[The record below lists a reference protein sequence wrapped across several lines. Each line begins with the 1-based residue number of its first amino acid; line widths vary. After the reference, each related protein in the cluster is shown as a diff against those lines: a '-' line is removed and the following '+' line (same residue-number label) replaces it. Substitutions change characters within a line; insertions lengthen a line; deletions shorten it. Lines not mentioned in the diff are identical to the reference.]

1 MKNEVT
7 LQGLTEGLT
16 DLKKPADI
24 CRSESETR
32 SHLVYARGERERW
45 SQVGYS
51 AEMIEMREA
60 KERGTEERERWR
72 DGIRVRAKEKV
83 ENVV

>member
-1 MKNEVT
+1 M
-7 LQGLTEGLT
+7 
-16 DLKKPADI
+16 
-24 CRSESETR
+24 
-32 SHLVYARGERERW
+32 VYARGERERW